1 MPCRSYNYD
10 RGGRKMSKR
19 VGLEASHAAAEAAR
33 MADVD
38 VIAAYP
44 ITPQTHIPER
54 LAEMVANGELNAAYI
69 PVESEHSAMSTCL
82 GAAAVGAR
90 TFTATAGQGLELMH
104 EVVYIASSM
113 RYPIVMTVCN
123 RALSAPLSVWGD
135 HSDAMAVRDT
145 GWIQVFC
152 QNNQQAFD
160 MTLWG
165 FRVGEDSRVLFPVM
179 VHFDG
184 FHLSHVTEPVI
195 LPEQKEVDEFLPK
208 FHYPFAL
215 NPDKPMTHGAFG
227 PPDIYSET
235 KIAQEVAFRK
245 SKEVIIQG
253 FKEFGDIFGRY
264 YQPVESYRTE
274 GAKLLLLT
282 MGSFSE
288 TAKIAIDTKKNKG
301 ESVGLISLRLW
312 RPFPFEELRQAVK
325 DAETLIVFDRCISF
339 GGPGGPVSSEVR
351 SALYN
356 EKERPRV
363 VSFVGGLGGRDMS
376 VKDFEYVIDRGR
388 DIVEKG
394 SMELFET
401 VGIRGKVTGIRG

>member
-1 MPCRSYNYD
+1 
-10 RGGRKMSKR
+10 MSKR

-33 MADVD
+33 MADID
-38 VIAAYP
+38 VTAAYP
-44 ITPQTHIPER
+44 ITPQTHVPER
-54 LAEMVANGELNAAYI
+54 LAEMVANGELEAAYI
-69 PVESEHSAMSTCL
+69 PVESEHSALSACL
-82 GAAAVGAR
+82 GSAAVGAR

-104 EVVYIASSM
+104 EVVYVASSM
-113 RYPIVMTVCN
+113 RYPIVMTVAN

-152 QNNQQAFD
+152 QNNQETFD
-160 MTLWG
+160 MTLWA
-165 FRVGEDSRVLFPVM
+165 FRVGEDPKVLLPVM

-184 FHLSHVTEPVI
+184 FSLSHVTEPVI
-195 LPEQKEVDEFLPK
+195 LPEQDEVDRFLPK
-208 FHYPFAL
+208 FKYPFAL
-215 NPDKPMTHGAFG
+215 NPDRPMTHGAFG

-235 KIAQEVAFRK
+235 KVAQEIALRK
-245 SKEVIIQG
+245 SREVILQG
-253 FKEFGDIFGRY
+253 WKEFGDIFGRY
-264 YQPVESYRTE
+264 YEPVESYRAE

-288 TAKIAIDTKKNKG
+288 TAKVAVDTRKGKG
-301 ESVGLISLRLW
+301 ESVGLINLRLW
-312 RPFPFEELRQAVK
+312 RPFPFRELIEAVG

-356 EKERPRV
+356 EKERPVV

-388 DIVEKG
+388 EVAEKG
-394 SMELFET
+394 SEELFET
-401 VGIRGKVTGIRG
+401 VGIRGEVKGIRG